1 MVRARY
7 LTKSRFKLAVECP
20 TKLFYTGKPE
30 YGDALKSNDFLK
42 ALAEGGYQVGALA
55 QLMFPEGIEIK
66 GLDPDRAVAET
77 EQQLK
82 NDSIVLFEPAIRVG
96 SFLIRIDILVKSGN
110 CFELI
115 EVKAKSFNSLEP
127 NIEAKRGGISSAMRP
142 YIQDVAFQ
150 AWVLRQK
157 FPNAEISSYL
167 MMPDKSKVSTLDGV
181 NQMFK
186 ICPVQGGYEV
196 KKSIPKYI
204 DGATVS
210 RELLVKVPVDE
221 YVATILNDPL
231 RFPGGEGFLSDLAT
245 NWVTAYSNDKQIPP
259 TIGAQC
265 GQCQFISNTP
275 EDGKSGFHECW
286 SQTTG
291 LSADILSAGTV
302 LDLWN
307 FRGKQRLIDKNI
319 YRLEEIEQSDLGEFD
334 PVVTQD
340 GLSRPQR
347 QWLQIA
353 SAKDPLNEQ
362 HCYFNREFVT
372 AAMGAWKYPL
382 HFIDFETSSVAL
394 PFYRGMRPYEPV
406 AFQFS
411 HHRIEENGTV
421 SHVGEYLEV
430 APGKFPNFDF
440 ARALKK
446 ELEADDGTVFMW
458 SHHENTILSKI
469 VEQLEMA
476 SDALS
481 DLEDLTN
488 FLQTL
493 TRGGQRELVD
503 LCKISEKAFFHPGT
517 KGSNSIKKVLPAILR
532 SSPTL
537 RETYSTPIYGSP
549 DGIPSKNFSG
559 LQGVAWIEG
568 NNTDPYVRLKSIAKG
583 LLPQGALEDS
593 VIAEGGAAATA
604 YSRLQFEDLDA
615 DERARITAS
624 LLRYC
629 ELDTLA
635 MVMVVQGWR
644 NLIGQTN

>member
-1 MVRARY
+1 MARARY

-30 YGDALKSNDFLK
+30 YRDALKSNDFLK

-55 QLMFPEGIEIK
+55 QLMFPAGIEIK
-66 GLDPDRAVAET
+66 GLDADQAVTET
-77 EQQLK
+77 AAYLQ

-110 CFELI
+110 SFELI

-150 AWVLRQK
+150 TWVLSQA
-157 FPNAEISSYL
+157 FPDAEIRSYL
-167 MMPDKSKVSTLDGV
+167 LMPDKSKVATLDGV
-181 NQMFK
+181 NQIFK
-186 ICPVQGGYEV
+186 IHPVQGGYEV
-196 KKSIPKYI
+196 QKNIPADI
-204 DGATVS
+204 DAAALS
-210 RELLVKVPVDE
+210 RDLLAKVPVDE
-221 YVATILNDPL
+221 YVATVLNTPL
-231 RFPGGEGFLSDLAT
+231 KFPGGEGSLADLAT
-245 NWVTAYSNDKQIPP
+245 DGATAYRNDKQIPP
-259 TIGAQC
+259 IIGAQC
-265 GQCQFISNTP
+265 GQCQFISNAP

-286 SQTTG
+286 SQATG
-291 LSADILSAGTV
+291 LSSDILSAGTV

-307 FRGKQRLIDKNI
+307 FRGTQKLIDKNI

-334 PVVTQD
+334 PVVSHT
-340 GLSRPQR
+340 GLSRLQR

-353 SAKDPLNEQ
+353 ATKDPLSEQ

-372 AAMGAWKYPL
+372 AEMGTWKYPL

-411 HHRIEENGTV
+411 HHRMEANGTV

-430 APGKFPNFDF
+430 TPGKFPNFDF

-446 ELEADDGTVFMW
+446 ELEADEGTVFMW

-469 VEQLEMA
+469 AEQLAVTSVAPSE
-476 SDALS
+476 SDELI
-481 DLEDLTN
+481 N

-493 TRGGQRELVD
+493 TRGGQREMVD
-503 LCKISEKAFFHPGT
+503 LCKISEKAFFHPAT
-517 KGSNSIKKVLPAILR
+517 KGSNSIKKVLPAILE
-532 SSPTL
+532 SSPAL
-537 RETYSTPIYGSP
+537 LETYSKPIYGSS

-559 LQGVAWIEG
+559 TQGIAWIDDV
-568 NNTDPYVRLKSIAKG
+568 NTDPYVKLRSIAKG
-583 LLPQGALEDS
+583 LLPTGASEDS

-604 YSRLQFEDLDA
+604 YSRVQFEELNA
-615 DERARITAS
+615 EERERIKAS

-635 MVMVVQGWR
+635 MVMVVQGWQGFVGPIR
-644 NLIGQTN
+644 